1 MKIEVIIILG
11 VAFSLSTTVSF
22 LSGRILWGTLIPL
35 CCWTIYLLIES
46 FHATG
51 WRFGH
56 ELGMPLAF
64 AVALMITVGGPMA
77 IISFLGALLG
87 STVSNRVHSKKQS
100 TDVN

>member
-1 MKIEVIIILG
+1 MKTEVIIILG

-56 ELGMPLAF
+56 ELGLPLAF
-64 AVALMITVGGPMA
+64 AVALMITVGGP
-77 IISFLGALLG
+77 IVLISFIGALLG
-87 STVSNRVHSKKQS
+87 STVSSRVKSKKKS
-100 TDVN
+100 NEVN

>member
-1 MKIEVIIILG
+1 MKFEVIIILG
-11 VAFSLSTTVSF
+11 AAFSLSTTISF

-51 WRFGH
+51 WRFSH

-64 AVALMITVGGPMA
+64 AIALMITVGGPMA

-87 STVSNRVHSKKQS
+87 STVSNRVNSKKKS